1 MSLAS
6 MSQVFAISANY
17 GKCSSRFLV
26 LSHPPPYS
34 NVGKTTLVESED
46 VSTTLNQGG
55 RGKHVSI
62 VVMFTV
68 SFLSALYL
76 SKIVAYLNKYS
87 SGFNFA

>member
-1 MSLAS
+1 MSLTS
-6 MSQVFAISANY
+6 MFQVFAISANY
-17 GKCSSRFLV
+17 GQCTSLFLV
-26 LSHPPPYS
+26 LSPPSPNI

-62 VVMFTV
+62 VVMFME
-68 SFLSALYL
+68 SFLFALHL
-76 SKIVAYLNKYS
+76 SKIVAYLNS